1 MKAARAGGGRGPSF
15 LRSGLNSTESSAA
28 ANPERAI
35 TRAVDSPLL
44 RGGLTIVAGV
54 LTGNVLGVGR
64 VALIAYLL
72 GTRSYADS
80 LAVAM
85 GPLDML
91 NSVLINSIIFA
102 FVPLLTAAQGAER
115 TALFLKLTRAF
126 VWVFSLISLSVIAA
140 APWLMRVLAPGL
152 GPQYFSTAV
161 NILRILALS
170 TLAAGIAAVHCAM
183 LYTHRRFGPAAFYQA
198 ALNVFT
204 IAAAL
209 SLWKFVGVYAF
220 AIGYTAGAFAQLAIV
235 YFAARSGLD
244 TRDLPPCQVR
254 WREILMK
261 PAFFVVYAA
270 GLGINI
276 TFTRAYATH
285 AGPGMA
291 AALDYCMRGVGVP
304 LALLVNPI
312 SNSLLP
318 EIARLRNL
326 FRLRN
331 ALKLIDKTIALTALI
346 AVGGCAFAL
355 VFRQQAIALLFQ
367 HGSFTAE
374 STRLVASGFLALGPS
389 LIGWSLIEILARS
402 LFALDRPWPPLIAAL
417 LPLLINVAIT
427 VQVGPLHPE
436 YLGLGASVGLISGFA
451 ALFVMAHASRRR
463 WLAQG

>member
-1 MKAARAGGGRGPSF
+1 
-15 LRSGLNSTESSAA
+15 LRSLLNSTESSAA
-28 ANPERAI
+28 VNAERLI
-35 TRAVDSPLL
+35 TRVVDSPLV

-72 GTRSYADS
+72 GTHSHADS

-85 GPLDML
+85 GPLDTL

-102 FVPLLTAAQGAER
+102 FVPMLTASQGAER
-115 TALFLKLTRAF
+115 TALFLKLTRGFA
-126 VWVFSLISLSVIAA
+126 WAFSLISISVMLA
-140 APWLMRVLAPGL
+140 APWIMRALAPGL
-152 GPQYFSTAV
+152 DPQYFGTSV

-170 TLAAGIAAVHCAM
+170 TLAGGVAAVHCAM
-183 LYTHRRFGPAAFYQA
+183 LYTDRRFGPAAFYQA

-209 SLWKFVGVYAF
+209 CLWKFVGVYSF

-235 YFAARSGLD
+235 YFAARSGLA
-244 TRDLPPCQVR
+244 TKNLPRCQVR

-270 GLGINI
+270 CIGINI

-318 EIARLRNL
+318 EIARLRSL
-326 FRLRN
+326 FRLRE
-331 ALKLIDKTIALTALI
+331 ALRLIDRTIALAALVAVCGCGFALI
-346 AVGGCAFAL
+346 
-355 VFRQQAIALLFQ
+355 FRQQAIALLFQ
-367 HGSFTAE
+367 RGSFTAD
-374 STRLVASGFLALGPS
+374 STRLVASAFLALGPS

-402 LFALDRPWPPLIAAL
+402 LFALDRPWQPVIAAF
-417 LPLLINVAIT
+417 LPVIINVAIT
-427 VQVGPLHPE
+427 LRVGPFHPE
-436 YLGLGASVGLISGFA
+436 YLGLGASVGLISGFVV
-451 ALFVMAHASRRR
+451 LFLMTHTSRRR
-463 WLAQG
+463 WLAEG

>member
-1 MKAARAGGGRGPSF
+1 MV
-15 LRSGLNSTESSAA
+15 E
-28 ANPERAI
+28 
-35 TRAVDSPLL
+35 SPLL

-54 LTGNVLGVGR
+54 LTGNVLGIGR
-64 VALIAYLL
+64 VALVAYLL
-72 GTRSYADS
+72 GTHSYADS

-85 GPLDML
+85 GPVDML

-102 FVPLLTAAQGAER
+102 FVPLLTAARGAER
-115 TALFLKLTRAF
+115 TALFLKLTRGF
-126 VWVFSLISLSVIAA
+126 VWVFLLISLSVMLA
-140 APWLMRVLAPGL
+140 APWLMRALAPGL
-152 GPQYFSTAV
+152 DPLYFGTAV

-170 TLAAGIAAVHCAM
+170 TLAAGVAAVHCAM

-209 SLWKFVGVYAF
+209 CLWKFVGVLAF

-244 TRDLPPCQVR
+244 TRNLPVCQVR

-270 GLGINI
+270 GLGLNI

-285 AGPGMA
+285 TGPGMA
-291 AALDYCMRGVGVP
+291 AALDYCMRGVAVP
-304 LALLVNPI
+304 LALLVQPI

-318 EIARLRNL
+318 EIARLRSL
-326 FRLRN
+326 LRLRD
-331 ALKLIDKTIALTALI
+331 ALRLIDKTIALAALV
-346 AVGGCAFAL
+346 AVCGCAFAL
-355 VFRQQAIALLFQ
+355 LFRQQAIALLFQ
-367 HGSFTAE
+367 RGSFTAN
-374 STRLVASGFLALGPS
+374 STRLVASAFVALAPS

-402 LFALDRPWPPLIAAL
+402 LFALDRPWLPVIAAL
-417 LPLLINVAIT
+417 VPVIVNVAIT
-427 VQVGPLHPE
+427 MQVGPYHPE
-436 YLGLGASVGLISGFA
+436 YLGLGASVGLTSGFVV
-451 ALFVMAHASRRR
+451 LFAMAHTHRKR

>member
-1 MKAARAGGGRGPSF
+1 

-28 ANPERAI
+28 VNAESAI

-64 VALIAYLL
+64 VALVAYLL
-72 GTRSYADS
+72 GTHSYADS

-85 GPLDML
+85 GPLDTL

-102 FVPLLTAAQGAER
+102 FVPLLTAARGAER
-115 TALFLKLTRAF
+115 TALFLKLTHAF
-126 VWVFSLISLSVIAA
+126 IWVFSLISLSVMLA
-140 APWLMRVLAPGL
+140 APWLMRALAPGL
-152 GPQYFSTAV
+152 DPQYYGTSV

-170 TLAAGIAAVHCAM
+170 TLSGGVAAVHCAM

-198 ALNVFT
+198 ALNVCT

-209 SLWKFVGVYAF
+209 CLWKFVGVYAF
-220 AIGYTAGAFAQLAIV
+220 AIGYTTGAFAQLAIV

-244 TRDLPPCQVR
+244 TKALPPCRVR

-270 GLGINI
+270 GIGLNI

-285 AGPGMA
+285 TGPGMA
-291 AALDYCMRGVGVP
+291 AALDYCMRGVAVP
-304 LALLVNPI
+304 LALLVQPI

-318 EIARLRNL
+318 EIARLRSL
-326 FRLRN
+326 FHLRE
-331 ALKLIDKTIALTALI
+331 ALRLIDKTIALAALV
-346 AVGGCAFAL
+346 AVGGCGFAL
-355 VFRQQAIALLFQ
+355 IFRHQAIALLFQ

-374 STRLVASGFLALGPS
+374 STRLVASVFLALGPS
-389 LIGWSLIEILARS
+389 LVGWSLMEILARS
-402 LFALDRPWPPLIAAL
+402 LFALDRPWPPVIAAL
-417 LPLLINVAIT
+417 IPVIINVAIT
-427 VQVGPLHPE
+427 LQVGPFHPE
-436 YLGLGASVGLISGFA
+436 YLGLGASVGLMSGFA
-451 ALFVMAHASRRR
+451 VLFAMAHASRRR
-463 WLAQG
+463 WLARG